1 MPRTGRRDG
10 QHRHGG
16 PRLDA
21 PRDGHLDRR
30 RPRCTARGLARGA
43 RGARPPAG
51 LAHARRG
58 AGGLARHVIGPL
70 LIANR
75 GEIAVR
81 VARTAHA
88 LGLPTVA
95 VFTDA
100 DADALHADAA
110 DVAVRVSSYLD
121 GAAVL
126 EAARAAGAR
135 AVHPGYGFLSE
146 NAAFAR
152 AVRDAGLT
160 WVGPPAEAIELMG
173 DKERAKAAAA
183 QAGVPVV
190 PPGADGG
197 FPVMVKAVAGGGG
210 KGMRVVLSAAE
221 LEDATAAARR
231 EAGAAFDDDRVLVER
246 YVERPRHLEVQVL
259 ADQHGTVIH
268 LGERECSL
276 QRRHQKVVEEAPS
289 PVVDPGLRERMCEA
303 AVALARACGYE
314 GAGTVEFIATADA
327 GEVFFLEMN
336 TRLQV
341 EHPVTELVY
350 GVDLVAEQ
358 LRVAAGE
365 PLRLRQADV
374 VARGHA
380 VEARLYAED
389 PAAGHLP
396 VSGTV
401 RRFRAPV
408 GEDIR
413 IDAGIREGSE
423 VGTAYDPLLAKV
435 IAHGDDRAI
444 ALGRLDRALAGLEL
458 LGLTTNAGFV
468 RTLLARDDVRAG
480 EQDTGLVERVLA
492 EAVPAVPEDLL
503 PAAAL
508 AAAGTATPPGPWRRR
523 FEQGEVRIEDGRVTV
538 DGRTWTGAVRDLGDG
553 AVRVTLDGVARRY
566 AVDVEG
572 DEVVWI
578 ARDGHH
584 LEARTARRAR
594 GAGAA
599 ADGALEAPMPGT
611 VLLVHVQDGDRVQAG
626 DVLLVIES
634 MKMELAI
641 TAPTA
646 GTVEGLDL
654 RPGDRVALRQP
665 LVAVTA

>member
-1 MPRTGRRDG
+1 
-10 QHRHGG
+10 
-16 PRLDA
+16 
-21 PRDGHLDRR
+21 
-30 RPRCTARGLARGA
+30 
-43 RGARPPAG
+43 
-51 LAHARRG
+51 
-58 AGGLARHVIGPL
+58 VIGPL

>member
-1 MPRTGRRDG
+1 VT
-10 QHRHGG
+10 
-16 PRLDA
+16 
-21 PRDGHLDRR
+21 
-30 RPRCTARGLARGA
+30 
-43 RGARPPAG
+43 
-51 LAHARRG
+51 
-58 AGGLARHVIGPL
+58 GPL

-88 LGLPTVA
+88 LGLETVA

-100 DADALHADAA
+100 DAGSPHVDAA
-110 DVAVRVSSYLD
+110 DVAVRVGSYLD

-146 NAAFAR
+146 NPAFAR
-152 AVRDAGLT
+152 GVAEAGLV

-183 QAGVPVV
+183 AAGVPVV
-190 PPGADGG
+190 PAGTDGG

-210 KGMRVVLSAAE
+210 KGMRVVRSADE
-221 LEDATAAARR
+221 LGEATAAARR
-231 EAGAAFDDDRVLVER
+231 EAAAAFGDDRVLVER

-259 ADQHGTVIH
+259 ADAHGTVIH

-289 PVVDPGLRERMCEA
+289 PVVGPELRERMCAA

-314 GAGTVEFIATADA
+314 GAGTVEFIATPDA
-327 GEVFFLEMN
+327 AEVFFLEMN

-341 EHPVTELVY
+341 EHPVTEMVY
-350 GVDLVAEQ
+350 GLDLVAEQ

-365 PLRLRQADV
+365 PLRLRQSDV

-380 VEARLYAED
+380 VEVRLYAED

-401 RRFRAPV
+401 RRFRPPA
-408 GEDIR
+408 GEGVR
-413 IDAGIREGSE
+413 VDAGIRSGSE

-435 IAHGDDRAI
+435 IAHGEDRAV
-444 ALGRLDRALAGLEL
+444 ALRRLDRALAGLEL
-458 LGLTTNAGFV
+458 LGLTTNAAFA

-480 EQDTGLVERVLA
+480 EQDTGLVERALA
-492 EAVPAVPEDLL
+492 DGVAPVPDDLL

-523 FEQGEVRIEDGRVTV
+523 FEQGEARVADGRVTV
-538 DGRTWTGAVRDLGDG
+538 DGRTWTAAIGDLGDG

-566 AVDVEG
+566 AVDAEG
-572 DEVVWI
+572 EDVVWI
-578 ARDGHH
+578 AREGHH
-584 LEARTARRAR
+584 LEARTARRVQ
-594 GAGAA
+594 GAGAT

-611 VLLVHVQDGDRVQAG
+611 VLLVHVQDGDRVEAG

-646 GTVEGLDL
+646 GTVEGLHL

>member
-1 MPRTGRRDG
+1 
-10 QHRHGG
+10 
-16 PRLDA
+16 
-21 PRDGHLDRR
+21 
-30 RPRCTARGLARGA
+30 
-43 RGARPPAG
+43 
-51 LAHARRG
+51 
-58 AGGLARHVIGPL
+58 VIGPL

-100 DADALHADAA
+100 DADALHVDAA

-126 EAARAAGAR
+126 EAARAAGAG

-146 NAAFAR
+146 NPAFAR

-183 QAGVPVV
+183 EAGVPVV

-210 KGMRVVLSAAE
+210 KGMRVVLSAAQ
-221 LEDATAAARR
+221 LEEATAAARR
-231 EAGAAFDDDRVLVER
+231 EAAAAFGDDRVLVER

-259 ADQHGTVIH
+259 ADRHGGVIH

-314 GAGTVEFIATADA
+314 GAGTVEFIATSDA

-350 GVDLVAEQ
+350 GIDLVAEQ

-365 PLRLRQADV
+365 PLRLRQTDV

-401 RRFRAPV
+401 RRFRTPA
-408 GEDIR
+408 GEGVR
-413 IDAGIREGSE
+413 VDAGIREGSE

-435 IAHGDDRAI
+435 IAHGDDRAT

-468 RTLLARDDVRAG
+468 RTLLARGDVRAG

-538 DGRTWTGAVRDLGDG
+538 DGRTWTAAVRDVGGG

-572 DEVVWI
+572 DDAVWI
-578 ARDGHH
+578 AREGHH

-611 VLLVHVQDGDRVQAG
+611 VLLVHVQDGDRVEAG